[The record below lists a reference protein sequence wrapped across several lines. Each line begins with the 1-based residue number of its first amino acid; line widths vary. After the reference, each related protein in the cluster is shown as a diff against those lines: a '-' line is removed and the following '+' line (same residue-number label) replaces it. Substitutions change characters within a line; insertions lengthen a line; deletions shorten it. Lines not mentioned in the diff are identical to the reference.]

1 MAGAA
6 KGGSKAQSISK
17 AAASLT
23 SKLRVT
29 EAKDGNGSST
39 ESEEVVTDVEVTD
52 EGAEEHEDPMLTTMT
67 NEQRKALAKTV
78 CRLGLPSGN
87 LRWRAAP
94 NGGLVLLLCANAAVA
109 LQAAPLN
116 ELQEDALAL
125 DWCMLRNSGG
135 AVLQQC
141 T

>member
-1 MAGAA
+1 MARAIPVKVTKVAKVAKATKTAIAGAA

-17 AAASLT
+17 AAASFT

-52 EGAEEHEDPMLTTMT
+52 EGAEEHGDPMLTTLT

-78 CRLGLPSGN
+78 CR
-87 LRWRAAP
+87 
-94 NGGLVLLLCANAAVA
+94 
-109 LQAAPLN
+109 
-116 ELQEDALAL
+116 
-125 DWCMLRNSGG
+125 
-135 AVLQQC
+135 
-141 T
+141 